1 MFTVGKIGSNMRLW
15 EKLYRKGIKTK
26 KDLDRAIISLHRCK
40 NMSEK
45 ERESEEWA
53 LIINYNY
60 NNGYV

>member
-15 EKLYRKGIKTK
+15 EKLYRNGIKTK
-26 KDLDRAIISLHRCK
+26 KDLDRAIISLRRCK
-40 NMSEK
+40 TMSKE

-60 NNGYV
+60 NNGYL